1 MGVIF
6 RCIYMGIDL
15 KTTILNE
22 CLMLGCSI
30 LFIVPNLLFFHG
42 FQINHER

>member
-1 MGVIF
+1 MGGIIL
-6 RCIYMGIDL
+6 CIYMGIDL

-30 LFIVPNLLFFHG
+30 LFIVTNLLFFHR